1 MNIED
6 VRIGF
11 GSRFGAAIIDVVLVS
26 VLAFIL
32 GPTIGAMIG
41 AGAVGSEVGMPTGG
55 TSDEDM
61 ARGLAV
67 GAGALGG
74 ALAGLVLA
82 IPILGSLYFLMEAI
96 TGFTLGKL
104 MLGIQIANED
114 GSKAEIKDLMIRFG
128 IKNLG
133 LVLGLIG
140 GLTGLGIFNKVS
152 PVASLIILI
161 GCFFVLGA
169 AKQAIHDKVA
179 KTAVFLRRD
188 LAQMQGGNL

>member
-6 VRIGF
+6 IRVGF
-11 GSRFGAAIIDVVLVS
+11 GSRFGASIIDVVLIT

-41 AGAVGSEVGMPTGG
+41 AGAVGSEVGMPTGSS
-55 TSDEDM
+55 SDEEM
-61 ARGLAV
+61 AKGLAV
-67 GAGALGG
+67 GIGAAGG
-74 ALAGLVLA
+74 AIAGLILA
-82 IPILGSLYFLMEAI
+82 VPILGSLYFLMEAI

-104 MLGIQIANED
+104 MLGIQIARED

-128 IKNLG
+128 IKNIG

-140 GLTGLGIFNKVS
+140 GITGLAIFSKIS
-152 PVASLIILI
+152 PVASFIVLI